1 MPTTLW
7 RITKTEMERA
17 LQSQPEFSHRF
28 LAYMLQRNIQIEE
41 DVFLARRLTTHFP
54 LPCRRAG
61 RETLVFGYGPEASI
75 EERAANTFD

>member
-28 LAYMLQRNIQIEE
+28 LAYMLQRNIQ
-41 DVFLARRLTTHFP
+41 LKKM
-54 LPCRRAG
+54 
-61 RETLVFGYGPEASI
+61 SS
-75 EERAANTFD
+75 